1 MFVKSNSDV
10 PEDMYILGGETF
22 IGQISLPN
30 VATISHSCRLTELI
44 KSLRSLAGG
53 KTLSI

>member
-10 PEDMYILGGETF
+10 PEDMYVLGGETF
-22 IGQISLPN
+22 IGQITLLN